1 MLASLKRHPKR
12 LRFVFHDIWC
22 IKSLFSSKYMYF
34 SSLLTLLPSVIWT
47 LITYG
52 NFIGRSVSFTG
63 LAGWLGSCRGW
74 LAAYRRR
81 LGSPGWLAG
90 QCLGWRR
97 PLGWAWH
104 I

>member
-1 MLASLKRHPKR
+1 
-12 LRFVFHDIWC
+12 
-22 IKSLFSSKYMYF
+22 MYF
-34 SSLLTLLPSVIWT
+34 SSLLTFLPSIIWT
-47 LITYG
+47 LITYE

-63 LAGWLGSCRGW
+63 LAGQLPWLVGC
-74 LAAYRRR
+74 LPPP

-97 PLGWAWH
+97 RLGWAWH

>member
-1 MLASLKRHPKR
+1 
-12 LRFVFHDIWC
+12 
-22 IKSLFSSKYMYF
+22 MYF

-81 LGSPGWLAG
+81 LGSPGWLAVG
-90 QCLGWRR
+90 ALAGH
-97 PLGWAWH
+97 GIYEMHWAWH
-104 I
+104 ICTHSYIVKINKQ